1 MKLVGVILAGGKS
14 TRMGQDKAL
23 LAWRGETL
31 LKNQINTLCELLD
44 SEAVFVSGKRPEFQ
58 PVPDLEDEKGP
69 LEGVRSVLLSVKYR
83 FSDFHAFVV
92 PVDMPF
98 LASRDLRALKNEVG
112 DADVCIFDG
121 TNLPVYIS
129 NPGKVLGVIEQMKV
143 SGQPSDFSFKTLYKR
158 LKIKRIPRSLR
169 TELLNLNT
177 PEELDEAISKTNTP
191 S

>member
-14 TRMGQDKAL
+14 TRMGQDKAE

-31 LKNQINTLCELLD
+31 LKNQINTLCEIVD
-44 SEAVFVSGKRPEFQ
+44 SDAVFVSGKRPGFQ
-58 PVPDLEDEKGP
+58 YVPDLEGEKGP
-69 LEGVRSVLLSVKYR
+69 LEGVRSVLMSLVKR

-98 LASRDLRALKNEVG
+98 LSSWDLGVLKNEVR

-121 TNLPVYIS
+121 TNLPAYIS
-129 NPGKVLGVIEQMKV
+129 NPAKVMSVIEQMNDG
-143 SGQPSDFSFKTLYKR
+143 GQSSNFSFKALYKR
-158 LKIKRIPRSLR
+158 LKVTRIPRSLS

-177 PEELDEAISKTNTP
+177 PEELNEAISKTNTP

>member
-14 TRMGQDKAL
+14 TRMGQDKAEL
-23 LAWRGETL
+23 VWRGETL
-31 LKNQINTLCELLD
+31 LKNQINTLCEIVD
-44 SEAVFVSGKRPEFQ
+44 SDAVFVSGKRPGFQ
-58 PVPDLEDEKGP
+58 HVPDLDGDKGP
-69 LEGVRSVLLSVKYR
+69 LEGVRSVLLNLVKR

-98 LASRDLRALKNEVG
+98 LSSCDLNALKNEAR

-129 NPGKVLGVIEQMKV
+129 NPAKVVRVIDQMNDG
-143 SGQPSDFSFKTLYKR
+143 GQPSGFSFKALYKR
-158 LKIKRIPRSLR
+158 LKVKRITRSLK

-177 PEELDEAISKTNTP
+177 PEELNEAISKTNAP